1 MFIIVIFSL
10 VCAGACEQICGES
23 WRHVDYGTETAIFFS
38 YWTCLPWFQI
48 TYCIFAI
55 IDGIVGIAAVLAD
68 HIPTLKVPLKAV
80 QSLFYKQTINST
92 VIHEAIFYSEMSLF
106 YYI

>member
-1 MFIIVIFSL
+1 MYIIEIFSL

-55 IDGIVGIAAVLAD
+55 IDGIVGIAAVLTD
-68 HIPTLKVPLKAV
+68 HIPTLKVVLILC
-80 QSLFYKQTINST
+80 LFYKQTMNST
-92 VIHEAIFYSEMSLF
+92 VIFSAHQISQPKENVTCKF
-106 YYI
+106 

>member
-1 MFIIVIFSL
+1 MNFINDLFIIEIFSL

-68 HIPTLKVPLKAV
+68 HVPTLKVV
-80 QSLFYKQTINST
+80 RSLLYEHT
-92 VIHEAIFYSEMSLF
+92 VILAY
-106 YYI
+106 